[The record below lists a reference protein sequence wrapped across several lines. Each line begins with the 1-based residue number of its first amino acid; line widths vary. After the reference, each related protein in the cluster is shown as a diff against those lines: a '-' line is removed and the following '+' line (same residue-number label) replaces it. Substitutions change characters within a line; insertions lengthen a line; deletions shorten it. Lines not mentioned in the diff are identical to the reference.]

1 LGFDFA
7 VGPHAER
14 SRVANRLSS
23 GLGTWSIRSGTAH
36 TISGV
41 DLPVCSQPLTFDG
54 TTVAKECGV
63 GRAKLEEGCRPDFQV
78 GRQHGGHCPS
88 PGLSCAETFADCS
101 RPLVSKP
108 SRGLREKR
116 SLLHQTAFFF
126 RSTPTHPFWSQG
138 LASTL
143 LLRVTCIPRPEQ
155 MKLNSRN
162 QC

>member
-1 LGFDFA
+1 MEQDKPYLVWICLSVHNRSHSMEQPSLRNVGLDERSLRKA
-7 VGPHAER
+7 VGLIFR
-14 SRVANRLSS
+14 SAGN
-23 GLGTWSIRSGTAH
+23 TAV
-36 TISGV
+36 T
-41 DLPVCSQPLTFDG
+41 
-54 TTVAKECGV
+54 A
-63 GRAKLEEGCRPDFQV
+63 
-78 GRQHGGHCPS
+78 PS

-116 SLLHQTAFFF
+116 SLLRQTAFFF
-126 RSTPTHPFWSQG
+126 RSIPTHPFWSQG

-143 LLRVTCIPRPEQ
+143 LLRVTCVQRPEQ

>member
-1 LGFDFA
+1 VEQHTPYLMWICLSVHNRSHSMEQPSLRNVGLDERSLRKA
-7 VGPHAER
+7 VGLIFR
-14 SRVANRLSS
+14 SA
-23 GLGTWSIRSGTAH
+23 
-36 TISGV
+36 
-41 DLPVCSQPLTFDG
+41 
-54 TTVAKECGV
+54 
-63 GRAKLEEGCRPDFQV
+63 

-116 SLLHQTAFFF
+116 SLLRQTAFFF

-143 LLRVTCIPRPEQ
+143 LLRGTCVQRPEQ